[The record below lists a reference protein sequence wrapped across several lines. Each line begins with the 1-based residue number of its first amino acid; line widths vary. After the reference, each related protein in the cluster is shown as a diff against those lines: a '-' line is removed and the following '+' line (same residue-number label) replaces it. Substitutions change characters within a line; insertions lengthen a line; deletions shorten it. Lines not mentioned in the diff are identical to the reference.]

1 MPLCRESNVVFSSW
15 RALLDRYFI
24 GLSFVPLESAWQ
36 LETESMKL
44 QQVLLLI
51 KGYLRTNLQA
61 GITVKQELKQF
72 VLINRY

>member
-1 MPLCRESNVVFSSW
+1 VPLCRESNVVFSSW
-15 RALLDRYFI
+15 LALLDRHFI
-24 GLSFVPLESAWQ
+24 GLSFVPLESVWQ
-36 LETESMKL
+36 LATEFLKL

-72 VLINRY
+72 VLMH